1 MAAALPILT
10 VTANP
15 ALDVSTSV
23 DRVEP
28 EHKLRCG
35 PTRLDPGGGGVNV
48 SRVVRSLGGGSL
60 AVYTAGG
67 PTGQAYRGLLER
79 EGVIGRVVPI
89 AGSTR
94 ESFTVDETSSGRQFR
109 FVLQGPELSE
119 PEWQALLAAVVDHL
133 PEGGYVVGSGS
144 LPPGAPADLYG
155 RIARQTAARGGRMVV
170 DAAGDPLR
178 AALDVGVYLIKPSR
192 RELGELTGVDVD
204 DDAGL
209 VAAARELVDARRC
222 AVVALSLGAQGAV
235 LVTEDQAL
243 RLTSPPVR
251 VLSTVGAGDSFLAAF
266 VLRLAQGRTPAQAFR
281 TAVAAGSATAA
292 TPATQVCRAEDVAR
306 LEEGLTPIAL

>member
-1 MAAALPILT
+1 MATALPILT

-48 SRVVRSLGGGSL
+48 SRVLRSMGGRSV

-67 PTGQAYRGLLER
+67 PTGQAYRSLLER

-94 ESFTVDETSSGRQFR
+94 ESFTVDETTSGRQFR
-109 FVLQGPELSE
+109 FVLQGPDLSE
-119 PEWQALLAAVVDHL
+119 PEWQALLSAVADHL
-133 PEGGYVVGSGS
+133 PAGGYVVGSGS
-144 LPPGAPADLYG
+144 LPPGTPADLYG
-155 RIARQTAARGGRMVV
+155 RIARLTAAGGGRMVV
-170 DAAGDPLR
+170 DAAGAALR
-178 AALDVGVYLIKPSR
+178 AALDAGVFLIKPSR
-192 RELGELTGVDVD
+192 RELGELTGVDVG

-209 VAAARELVDARRC
+209 VAAARELVDAGRC
-222 AVVALSLGAQGAV
+222 TMVALSLGAQGAV

-243 RLTSPPVR
+243 RLNSPPVR

-266 VLRLAQGRTPAQAFR
+266 VLRLAEGHPPARAFR
-281 TAVAAGSATAA
+281 AAVAAGSATAA
-292 TPATQVCRAEDVAR
+292 LPATQVCTAEDVAR
-306 LEEGLTPIAL
+306 LEGGLVPVAL